1 MVVSPL
7 DHSLGHAS
15 TCVLAS
21 FILSKYTH
29 MFIDISSSVNS
40 LSIVFDDFKTLFI
53 LAVPCLPRCLGS
65 SPAVGSRVCSL
76 VAVRLLLVE
85 VAFLV
90 APRP

>member
-1 MVVSPL
+1 MS
-7 DHSLGHAS
+7 DIKHAS

-40 LSIVFDDFKTLFI
+40 LSIVFDDFESLFT
-53 LAVPCLPRCLGS
+53 LAVLCLPRCLGS
-65 SPAVGSRVCSL
+65 FPAVGSRVCSL
-76 VAVRLLLVE
+76 VAVCLLLVE

-90 APRP
+90 AHRLQGTLAQ